1 MRVLQPNSLGIPG
14 LSILQSASAL
24 VPVTYI
30 TTSATPKYVLGTD
43 GFFKSTGTIASGT
56 EVMLTNHGI
65 DAKSQRPIAQL
76 PTGEILFTDK
86 LTRIDT
92 KVLEEVE
99 VRSTRLWGWLAL
111 VALAGSAIGYG
122 VYQYKKSKKKNA

>member
-1 MRVLQPNSLGIPG
+1 MRVLQANNLGSIPG
-14 LSILQSASAL
+14 LSILQSANAL

-30 TTSATPKYVLGTD
+30 TTSATPKYVMGAD
-43 GFFKSTGTIASGT
+43 GFKSTGTIASGT
-56 EVMLTNHGI
+56 EVMLTNHGT

-122 VYQYKKSKKKNA
+122 VYRYKKSKKKNA